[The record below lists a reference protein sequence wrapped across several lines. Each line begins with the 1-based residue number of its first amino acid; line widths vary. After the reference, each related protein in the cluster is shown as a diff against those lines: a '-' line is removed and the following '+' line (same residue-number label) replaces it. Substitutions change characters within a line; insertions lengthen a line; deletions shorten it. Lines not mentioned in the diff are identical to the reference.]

1 MKNKIIEAVESEYMA
16 KEVPAFRSGDT
27 VRVNFRIVEG
37 NKERVQPYEGVVI
50 RMHRGGVGTTFT
62 VRKVVGDIGVERTFP
77 LYSPRIDSIELK
89 RTGRV
94 RKELVVFAGLNFS
107 ISVHY
112 VVKLLVLEKGK
123 KVSNI
128 VLKNKGRFNV
138 FS

>member
-16 KEVPAFRSGDT
+16 KVVPAFRSGDT

-50 RMHRGGVGTTFT
+50 RIHRGGVGSTFT

-94 RKELVVFAGLNFS
+94 RRA
-107 ISVHY
+107 
-112 VVKLLVLEKGK
+112 KLFYLRALRGKATRIRERKKG
-123 KVSNI
+123 
-128 VLKNKGRFNV
+128 F
-138 FS
+138 

>member
-16 KEVPAFRSGDT
+16 KVVPSFRSGDT

-50 RMHRGGVGTTFT
+50 RIHRGGVGSTFT

-94 RKELVVFAGLNFS
+94 RRA
-107 ISVHY
+107 
-112 VVKLLVLEKGK
+112 KLFYLRALRGKATRIRERKKG
-123 KVSNI
+123 
-128 VLKNKGRFNV
+128 F
-138 FS
+138 

>member
-16 KEVPAFRSGDT
+16 KVVPSFRSGDT

-50 RMHRGGVGTTFT
+50 KIHRGGVGSTFT

-89 RTGRV
+89 RSGRV
-94 RKELVVFAGLNFS
+94 RRA
-107 ISVHY
+107 
-112 VVKLLVLEKGK
+112 KLFYLRALRGKATRIRERKKG
-123 KVSNI
+123 
-128 VLKNKGRFNV
+128 F
-138 FS
+138 

>member
-16 KEVPAFRSGDT
+16 KVVPSFRSGDT

-50 RMHRGGVGTTFT
+50 RIHRGGVGSTFT

-77 LYSPRIDSIELK
+77 LYSPRSDSIELK

-94 RKELVVFAGLNFS
+94 RRA
-107 ISVHY
+107 
-112 VVKLLVLEKGK
+112 KLFYLRALRGKATRIRERKKG
-123 KVSNI
+123 
-128 VLKNKGRFNV
+128 F
-138 FS
+138 

>member
-16 KEVPAFRSGDT
+16 KVVPSFRSGDT

-50 RMHRGGVGTTFT
+50 RIHRGGVGSTFT
-62 VRKVVGDIGVERTFP
+62 VRKIVGDVGVERTFP

-94 RKELVVFAGLNFS
+94 RRA
-107 ISVHY
+107 
-112 VVKLLVLEKGK
+112 KLFYLRALRGK
-123 KVSNI
+123 ATI
-128 VLKNKGRFNV
+128 TW
-138 FS
+138 